1 MAERDG
7 TDDARVDGHALGW
20 DELAAFLAVARHGG
34 LSAAAR
40 ATDASAPTLGRRMRA
55 LERRLGRELFVR
67 RTQGYALTD
76 EGRRLRDGLED
87 VATRIDR
94 LTRPSPADALPL
106 VRVTAGTR
114 TMLALAA
121 SVERLVGEPPDL
133 RLRLLADEDVLS
145 IPRREAAIG
154 FRNRRPVEGGLA
166 GRRLRRV
173 TFAPYAVA
181 DAPARWIRVVADTP
195 SARWVAE
202 RGEAV
207 ACETATPRLA
217 LDLALRGVGRALLP
231 TFVGDAQPPLERVG
245 AIVDALSHE
254 QWLVTHQDDRH
265 LPEVRRALDRLAAV
279 FDGRDD

>member
-1 MAERDG
+1 MGE
-7 TDDARVDGHALGW
+7 RVDGAGRADGRAPGW

-67 RTQGYALTD
+67 RTQGYELTD

-94 LTRPSPADALPL
+94 LTRPGPDEALPL
-106 VRVTAGTR
+106 VRVTAGTW

-154 FRNRRPVEGGLA
+154 FRNRRPVESGLA

-173 TFAPYAVA
+173 AFAPYAVA

-195 SARWVAE
+195 SARWVAG
-202 RGEAV
+202 RGGAV

-217 LDLALRGVGRALLP
+217 LDLALGGVGRALLP
-231 TFVGDAQPPLERVG
+231 TFVGDARPPLERVG
-245 AIVDALSHE
+245 AIVEELSHE

-265 LPEVRRALDRLAAV
+265 LPEVRRALDRIATV
-279 FDGRDD
+279 FADPDD